1 MEKNM
6 ETQLTLRMDEKI
18 IHAGE
23 HYAQRQGV
31 SLSKLIADYLQMITA
46 KAHSAQSGAAFEP
59 TPILSEITG
68 VLQKTPCRQNL
79 REEYLDY
86 LEEKYL

>member
-1 MEKNM
+1 M
-6 ETQLTLRMDEKI
+6 ETQLTLRMDDEI

-23 HYAQRQGV
+23 NYAQRQGV

-46 KAHSAQSGAAFEP
+46 KAHSAKSEAAFEP
-59 TPILSEITG
+59 TPILLEITG
-68 VLQKTPCRQNL
+68 VLQKTPRHKDL
-79 REEYLDY
+79 REEYHDY

>member
-1 MEKNM
+1 M
-6 ETQLTLRMDEKI
+6 ETQLTLRLDEKI
-18 IHAGE
+18 IHAGQ
-23 HYAQRQGV
+23 HYAQRQGI

-46 KAHSAQSGAAFEP
+46 KAPATKSGTAFEP

-68 VLQKTPCRQNL
+68 VLQKTPRPKDL
-79 REEYLDY
+79 REEYHDY